1 MLTGINKIKLDQII
15 DFSITIKTLLVFY
28 QTIEN
33 IDTCLEIIKG
43 IKLLAEGIESSL
55 TCEKN
60 KLTGKQKLNIR
71 IYQKYTQ

>member
-1 MLTGINKIKLDQII
+1 MYKGETMLTGINKIKLDQII

-28 QTIEN
+28 ETIEN

-43 IKLLAEGIESSL
+43 IKLSAEGIESSL

-60 KLTGKQKLNIR
+60 KLT
-71 IYQKYTQ
+71 